1 MFAENLK
8 AAMDAALMTATDLA
22 SLAGISNA
30 SISLYL
36 SGKSTPRRKVVEK
49 LACALDVDVPSLLRE
64 DADEIDVFGRSRM
77 TVAEAAKLMDVG
89 EQFIRI
95 GLQQGLFPFG
105 FAIRTTPDGKR
116 LQYYISRKK
125 FSEYTGIAFPKGD
138 NDGKAANIL

>member
-8 AAMDAALMTATDLA
+8 AAMDAALITATDLA

-36 SGKSTPRRKVVEK
+36 SGKSIPRRKVLEN
-49 LACALDVDVPSLLRE
+49 LAAALDVDVPFLLRE
-64 DADEIDVFGRSRM
+64 EADESDVLGKSRM
-77 TVAEAAKLMDVG
+77 TVAEAAKLLDVCP
-89 EQFIRI
+89 QFVRL

-105 FAIRTTPDGKR
+105 FAMRTTPDGKR

-125 FSEYTGIAFPKGD
+125 FSDYTGIAFPERS
-138 NDGKAANIL
+138 

>member
-22 SLAGISNA
+22 SLTGISNA

-36 SGKSTPRRKVVEK
+36 SGKSTPRRYALAK
-49 LACALDVDVPSLLRE
+49 LADALDVDVPCLLHE
-64 DADEIDVFGRSRM
+64 YPDDDDVLGRSRM
-77 TVAEAAKLMDVG
+77 TVAEAAKLLDVCP
-89 EQFIRI
+89 QFVRL

-105 FAIRTTPDGKR
+105 FAMRTTPDGKR

-125 FSEYTGIAFPKGD
+125 FSDYTGIAFPERS
-138 NDGKAANIL
+138 

>member
-8 AAMDAALMTATDLA
+8 AAMDAALITATDLA

-36 SGKSTPRRKVVEK
+36 SGKSTPRRKVLEN
-49 LACALDVDVPSLLRE
+49 LAAALDVDVPFLLRE
-64 DADEIDVFGRSRM
+64 DPDDDDILGRCRM
-77 TVAEAAKLMDVG
+77 TVQEAAKLMDVCP
-89 EQFIRI
+89 QFVRL

-105 FAIRTTPDGKR
+105 FAMRTTPDGKR

-125 FSEYTGIAFPKGD
+125 FSEYTGIAFPERS
-138 NDGKAANIL
+138 

>member
-8 AAMDAALMTATDLA
+8 AAMDAAMMTATDLA

-36 SGKSTPRRKVVEK
+36 SGKSKPRRKVLEK
-49 LACALDVDVPSLLRE
+49 IACALDVDVPFLLRK
-64 DADEIDVFGRSRM
+64 DPDDDDVLGRSRM

-95 GLQQGLFPFG
+95 GLQQGFLPFG
-105 FAIRTTPDGKR
+105 FAMRTTPDGKR

-125 FSEYTGIAFPKGD
+125 FSEYTGIAFPERS
-138 NDGKAANIL
+138 